1 MPLSCKSKSTTMS
14 ELFKILLVEDEAP
27 KREHI
32 ERLLRDISAS
42 VEILTARSV
51 NSALDLLENKKFD
64 LMLLDM
70 SLPTFD
76 AGDRENGG
84 RPQGFG
90 GAEIL
95 RMMQMAEIS
104 CSVVIITGYEGFAR
118 EGGTTVDLDLLRREW
133 MLEFEGT
140 LSSVLH
146 YNSTYDEWKTTLTAT
161 LHKLGVQER

>member
-1 MPLSCKSKSTTMS
+1 MLLSCKAKSATMADRPT
-14 ELFKILLVEDEAP
+14 ILLVEDEAP

-32 ERLLRDISAS
+32 ERLLRELNHQLDI
-42 VEILTARSV
+42 VTARSV
-51 NSALDLLENKKFD
+51 NSALDVLETKRLD

-76 AGDRENGG
+76 AGDRESGG

-104 CSVVIITGYEGFAR
+104 CPVVIITGYEGFAR
-118 EGGTTVDLDLLRREW
+118 EGGMTVDLDQLRQEW
-133 MLEFEGT
+133 MLEFKGM

-146 YNSTYDEWKTTLTAT
+146 YNSTYDEWKTTLSAT
-161 LHKLGVQER
+161 LQKLGLLEG

>member
-1 MPLSCKSKSTTMS
+1 MLKQA
-14 ELFKILLVEDEAP
+14 KILLVEDEAP

-32 ERLLRDISAS
+32 ERLLRELRCS
-42 VEILTARSV
+42 VEIMAARSV
-51 NSALDLLENKKFD
+51 NSALDALENATPD

-95 RMMQMAEIS
+95 RFMRMAEIS
-104 CSVVIITGYEGFAR
+104 CPVVIITGYEGFAH
-118 EGGTTVDLDLLRREW
+118 EGGTTVDLEQLRQEW

-140 LSSVLH
+140 LGSVLH
-146 YNSTYDEWKTTLTAT
+146 YNSTYDEWKTTLSAT
-161 LHKLGVQER
+161 LLELGLLDN